1 MDTDNAQSI
10 PDKKSCV
17 IDSDIKRKILEYKHE
32 NPSLFAWE
40 VRDCL
45 SEEMNCKLEDL
56 PSVSSIHTLL
66 KNLDSKSGDK
76 HQNQTSFTQKQN
88 DGLEQ
93 VFNIKH
99 YPELSEREKLALEFN
114 ISEPRIQ
121 IWFQN
126 RRMEY
131 RESEK
136 VKFHQQDQPKQPT
149 DLLSAN
155 KFCSLL

>member
-1 MDTDNAQSI
+1 
-10 PDKKSCV
+10 
-17 IDSDIKRKILEYKHE
+17 
-32 NPSLFAWE
+32 
-40 VRDCL
+40 
-45 SEEMNCKLEDL
+45 
-56 PSVSSIHTLL
+56 
-66 KNLDSKSGDK
+66 
-76 HQNQTSFTQKQN
+76 
-88 DGLEQ
+88 
-93 VFNIKH
+93 IKH

-131 RESEK
+131 RESEEVK
-136 VKFHQQDQPKQPT
+136 VHQQDQSKQPT